1 MERIFNPRQFGAL
14 GDGITLDTK
23 AIQAAIDEAGI
34 AAERGAKT
42 IVVLSKGIYLT
53 SSLFLKSHME
63 FRMEEG
69 AILLGTTDESQ
80 YPIMH
85 TRVAGV
91 EFYLLAFY
99 CSNHNT
105 LFKIF
110 LNKRIY
116 T

>member
-53 SSLFLKSHME
+53 VLKKPYGISNG
-63 FRMEEG
+63 RG
-69 AILLGTTDESQ
+69 GNS
-80 YPIMH
+80 
-85 TRVAGV
+85 AGD
-91 EFYLLAFY
+91 
-99 CSNHNT
+99 N
-105 LFKIF
+105 
-110 LNKRIY
+110 R
-116 T
+116 

>member
-53 SSLFLKSHME
+53 SSLF
-63 FRMEEG
+63 
-69 AILLGTTDESQ
+69 
-80 YPIMH
+80 
-85 TRVAGV
+85 
-91 EFYLLAFY
+91 
-99 CSNHNT
+99 
-105 LFKIF
+105 
-110 LNKRIY
+110 
-116 T
+116 

>member
-69 AILLGTTDESQ
+69 QFCWGQ
-80 YPIMH
+80 QM
-85 TRVAGV
+85 RVSIPLCTQ
-91 EFYLLAFY
+91 E
-99 CSNHNT
+99 
-105 LFKIF
+105 
-110 LNKRIY
+110 
-116 T
+116 

>member
-53 SSLFLKSHME
+53 SSLFLKSHMNFE
-63 FRMEEG
+63 WKRGQFCWGQQM
-69 AILLGTTDESQ
+69 
-80 YPIMH
+80 
-85 TRVAGV
+85 RVSIPLCTQ
-91 EFYLLAFY
+91 E
-99 CSNHNT
+99 
-105 LFKIF
+105 
-110 LNKRIY
+110 
-116 T
+116 

>member
-69 AILLGTTDESQ
+69 AILLGTTDESLCKCFLCSLGFCS
-80 YPIMH
+80 YPPCLGI
-85 TRVAGV
+85 
-91 EFYLLAFY
+91 L
-99 CSNHNT
+99 T
-105 LFKIF
+105 LDALF
-110 LNKRIY
+110 L
-116 T
+116 